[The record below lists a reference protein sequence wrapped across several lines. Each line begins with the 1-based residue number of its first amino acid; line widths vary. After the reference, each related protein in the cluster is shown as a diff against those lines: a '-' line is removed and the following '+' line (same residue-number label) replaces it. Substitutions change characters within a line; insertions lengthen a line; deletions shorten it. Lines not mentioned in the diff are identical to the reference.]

1 MGELISIGDQNAW
14 EHALIGVR
22 HAFAHTWANCHA
34 MSLTSGDAT
43 YLCRFGSGDS
53 HVVCPIAERRYGDYV
68 DIYTPYGFSGFTG
81 ATPSHCGFSRDWN
94 AFVRERGYVCGYFSS
109 HPCLDAMDHLHIA
122 ATDDVGVSYV
132 LDLTTSQEQM
142 FCALHENR
150 RRQLADFSATSAAFV
165 HERAALEAFVL
176 SNYEEFYRARH
187 ASATYD
193 FTPATFSALAA
204 RDEVLL
210 VGAGSHGRLQAV
222 SMFGY
227 TEFAGDYLFNV
238 SVPEG
243 RDHSAALIWF
253 AATTLRSLGIP
264 TLNLG
269 GGVRGYDGVARFKE
283 RFGGKTMRLRCAKQ
297 IYRPDVYRRLCRTAG
312 VDPKRE
318 RRYFPAYRAAGIGR
332 ELGAAG

>member
-1 MGELISIGDQNAW
+1 M
-14 EHALIGVR
+14 
-22 HAFAHTWANCHA
+22 
-34 MSLTSGDAT
+34 
-43 YLCRFGSGDS
+43 
-53 HVVCPIAERRYGDYV
+53 P
-68 DIYTPYGFSGFTG
+68 P
-81 ATPSHCGFSRDWN
+81 
-94 AFVRERGYVCGYFSS
+94 
-109 HPCLDAMDHLHIA
+109 
-122 ATDDVGVSYV
+122 
-132 LDLTTSQEQM
+132 
-142 FCALHENR
+142 LHENG

-193 FTPATFSALAA
+193 FTPATFSTLAA

-227 TEFAGDYLFNV
+227 MEFAGDYLFNV

-243 RDHSAALIWF
+243 RGHSAALIWF

-269 GGVRGYDGVARFKE
+269 GGMRGYDGVAHFQE
-283 RFGGKTMRLRCAKQ
+283 RFGQEDHAAAMREQ
-297 IYRPDVYRRLCRTAG
+297 IYRPDVHRRLCRTAG
-312 VDPKRE
+312 VDPERE
-318 RRYFPAYRAAGIGR
+318 RRYFPAYRAACIGQGTR
-332 ELGAAG
+332 GSWMKSRIDDLAILGGPPAFAEPLHTGRPNTATGSGLTRGSSAFSTRRASRTAGRSFRNSKS

>member
-1 MGELISIGDQNAW
+1 MMGELISIGDQNAW
-14 EHALIGVR
+14 ERALVGVR

-81 ATPSHCGFSRDWN
+81 ATPSHCDFSRELEC
-94 AFVRERGYVCGYFSS
+94 VR
-109 HPCLDAMDHLHIA
+109 P
-122 ATDDVGVSYV
+122 
-132 LDLTTSQEQM
+132 
-142 FCALHENR
+142 
-150 RRQLADFSATSAAFV
+150 
-165 HERAALEAFVL
+165 
-176 SNYEEFYRARH
+176 RARV
-187 ASATYD
+187 
-193 FTPATFSALAA
+193 
-204 RDEVLL
+204 RVRLL
-210 VGAGSHGRLQAV
+210 QQPP
-222 SMFGY
+222 
-227 TEFAGDYLFNV
+227 
-238 SVPEG
+238 VP
-243 RDHSAALIWF
+243 
-253 AATTLRSLGIP
+253 SLGIP